1 MPQKIDYLIED
12 DEIPGQKYLVI
23 SILSP
28 GFNKNLEKY
37 DIRGIKIRG
46 VYATYEEA
54 QERCVYL
61 QVADP
66 IHNVFIGEIGKW
78 LPFVDDPDKAK
89 DSQYAEAKLQK
100 LMKTYME
107 NQVKAKQLYEARKN
121 EMMMQAMTEEMNKKE
136 KNKKKKSKKSKKS
149 SNPSSQIDPNEDF
162 DLSGLRSEKIINVNT
177 EQVDN
182 ECEQD
187 MVNKNSVSSGS
198 SDEQNIDENDEKN
211 NRIIDLEN
219 EITRIKLQLEME
231 ENKKSTIDEL
241 RDIATEMHEIAAK
254 RSGQEM

>member
-12 DEIPGQKYLVI
+12 EEIPGQKYLVL

-54 QERCVYL
+54 QERCTYL
-61 QVADP
+61 QAIDP

-78 LPFVDDPDKAK
+78 LPFVDDPEKAK

-107 NQVKAKQLYEARKN
+107 NQVKAKQLYETRKH
-121 EMMMQAMTEEMNKKE
+121 EMMMQAMSDGMTKD
-136 KNKKKKSKKSKKS
+136 KKKKKRSKKS
-149 SNPSSQIDPNEDF
+149 SKPPSQVDSNDDF
-162 DLSGLRSEKIINVNT
+162 DLSGLKSESKEEKTIDVETQKINDEGKET
-177 EQVDN
+177 MTDS
-182 ECEQD
+182 
-187 MVNKNSVSSGS
+187 NS
-198 SDEQNIDENDEKN
+198 DIENDDK
-211 NRIIDLEN
+211 IVDLEN
-219 EITRIKLQLEME
+219 EIARIKLQLEME
-231 ENKKSTIDEL
+231 DKNKSTIDQL
-241 RDIATEMHEIAAK
+241 RDITTVMHELAAN